1 MSVWLKEWRAAF
13 PLTPL
18 FFLLLL
24 GVWTAVPLQA
34 QSETESG
41 YPAPPGEQPIEA
53 EEIWPDEPYPAPTPF
68 TLIPLDT
75 PESQTFPGDSASGY
89 DPGQAPTFDGGL
101 PSVGSTPAG
110 NGQAMGGGEAESIA
124 GDNDIASDTVSQAL
138 LWFTFSAALLIF
150 IGALFWSIMLFNR
163 RMTGGR

>member
-53 EEIWPDEPYPAPTPF
+53 EEIWPDEPYPALTPTPF

-75 PESQTFPGDSASGY
+75 PESETFPGDSDSGY

-110 NGQAMGGGEAESIA
+110 NGQIESGGDAEHV
-124 GDNDIASDTVSQAL
+124 ASDIVSQAL

>member
-75 PESQTFPGDSASGY
+75 PESETFPGDSDSGY

-110 NGQAMGGGEAESIA
+110 NGQAVSGERLKLSLAITYRQRYRKP
-124 GDNDIASDTVSQAL
+124 GASLVYLQRSVTHLHRGLVLVNYA
-138 LWFTFSAALLIF
+138 F
-150 IGALFWSIMLFNR
+150 
-163 RMTGGR
+163 